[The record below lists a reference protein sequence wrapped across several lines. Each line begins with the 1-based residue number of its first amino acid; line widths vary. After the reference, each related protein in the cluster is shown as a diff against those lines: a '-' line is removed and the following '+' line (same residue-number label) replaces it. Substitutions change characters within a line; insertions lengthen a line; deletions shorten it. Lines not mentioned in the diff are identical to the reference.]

1 MNVVEEIV
9 VVVLVMNTS
18 RFHVLPPALNTSAQL
33 VNICNN
39 YKKLSPD
46 GDPNTLLR
54 SPQTLWGSRCWVED
68 CGGVSQF

>member
-1 MNVVEEIV
+1 MNVLEEIV

-46 GDPNTLLR
+46 GTPTPYYEVRRLF
-54 SPQTLWGSRCWVED
+54 
-68 CGGVSQF
+68 GGAGVG

>member
-1 MNVVEEIV
+1 MNVLEEIV

-46 GDPNTLLR
+46 GDPNTL
-54 SPQTLWGSRCWVED
+54 
-68 CGGVSQF
+68 